1 MRRFLPT
8 LTALHAFDA
17 AVRYLSFSRAAEDLG
32 VTPSGISR
40 QVRNLEEFLGL
51 TLFERAGPRVVLTE
65 AGRTYYEQISHLLDR
80 VEEVSI
86 DAVRGRTT
94 KGLLR
99 IALPPTI
106 GLRWGSQEL
115 SRFHRAHP
123 DLLFEVST
131 CANSADPTVLD
142 VDAAVLRGA
151 GNWAGCRVD
160 PIIAENLIVVGAP
173 SRLPAEGFLSQ
184 ADLAGQVLLQN
195 ASRPSLWL
203 HWLRSAQ
210 VDYRGVI
217 AGPRFDLTE
226 SIIQAA
232 IAGMGLAVLPD
243 LHVRSEIAA
252 GRLRQA
258 FAQSCSSGESYYLCI
273 PEARQSRQSVQIL
286 RHWVLTELRRQR
298 QQDTPPR
305 A

>member
-65 AGRTYYEQISHLLDR
+65 AGRAYYEQISHLLDR

-123 DLLFEVST
+123 DLLFEVTT
-131 CANSADPTVLD
+131 CANSADPAALD

-151 GNWAGCRVD
+151 GNWAQCRVD
-160 PIIAENLIVVGAP
+160 PITAENLIVVGAP
-173 SRLPAEGFLSQ
+173 SLLRDQGFLSQ

-203 HWLRSAQ
+203 HWLRAAQ
-210 VDYRGVI
+210 VEYRGVI

-243 LHVRSEIAA
+243 LHVQSEIAA

-286 RHWVLTELRRQR
+286 RHWVLTELRRRR
-298 QQDTPPR
+298 QQGT
-305 A
+305 ASS